1 MRDDLYTVE
10 EEAFVESFFDF
21 NGIDDYDDSEDDR
34 RKEALERF
42 TETE

>member
-10 EEAFVESFFDF
+10 EEAFVEAFFDF
-21 NGIDDYDDSEDDR
+21 NGIDPYDYAEDDN
-34 RKEALERF
+34 RKEGLERF